1 MCAVVL
7 NTKSDCC
14 RLDDNENKDDLVE
27 ISNNSEA
34 DAGAVWPEES
44 EEENPADGL
53 LHES

>member
-14 RLDDNENKDDLVE
+14 PLDDNENKDDLVE
-27 ISNNSEA
+27 IPNNSEA

-44 EEENPADGL
+44 GRENPADGL